1 MADPTARSAG
11 KLREFSQQLAER
23 LKAAPVR
30 GRETT
35 RLAVRIAGHHFLLP
49 LAAAGEIVT
58 LEEVASVP
66 WTRPWYRGLAKV
78 RGRLVS
84 VIDLLQ
90 FLGRSPRVRE
100 DTGQLLVLGDALDA
114 NVAFLITRAFGLR
127 DIGQLQPGAE
137 EAPRSRWEIA
147 AYRDEDGNDL
157 IELDVAGLAASDS
170 FNLVSL

>member
-1 MADPTARSAG
+1 MADTTARSAG

-23 LKAAPVR
+23 LKSAPVR

-35 RLAVRIAGHHFLLP
+35 RLTVRVAGHHFLLP

-66 WTRPWYRGLAKV
+66 WTKPWYRGLAKV

-90 FLGRSPRVRE
+90 FLGLPPRARE
-100 DTGQLLVLGDALDA
+100 DTGQLLVLGGALDA

-127 DIGQLQPGAE
+127 DIGQLAPATGDAPPG
-137 EAPRSRWEIA
+137 PWEVTR
-147 AYRDEDGNDL
+147 YRDEDGNDL
-157 IELDVAGLAASDS
+157 VELDVAGLTASDS
-170 FNLVSL
+170 FNLVGR